1 MNVSHKAVSRLSL
14 YRSALLRFK
23 AYDVSKIYSCAI
35 AEMLG
40 FTTAQVRKD
49 FSMFRFAGVKK
60 IGYDID
66 QLITNIDRLLQKDH
80 STAAIL
86 CGTGSSGYTF
96 FIDQLLKDQGI
107 SIAAAFDDQKH
118 PSVTTTESGIP
129 VLPLEI
135 LIPYITVN
143 MVKFAIIATSGKD
156 AQRMLDMLVLAGI
169 KGVLNLTGTE
179 IKAPKRCIINT
190 ISVVREF
197 DKLIYFVKNSS
208 DKKKVKK

>member
-1 MNVSHKAVSRLSL
+1 MIVSHKAVSRLSL
-14 YRSALLRFK
+14 YRSAVRRFK
-23 AYDVSKIYSCAI
+23 AYGVSKICSCDI

-49 FSMFRFAGVKK
+49 FSIFRFAGVKK
-60 IGYDID
+60 VGYDINR
-66 QLITNIDRLLQKDH
+66 LIINIDRLLQKDH

-86 CGTGSSGYTF
+86 CGTGSGGYAF

-107 SIAAAFDDQKH
+107 SIAAAFDDQKYTA
-118 PSVTTTESGIP
+118 VTTTESGIP

-143 MVKFAIIATSGKD
+143 TVKFAIIATSGKD
-156 AQRMLDMLVLAGI
+156 AQRMLDILVLAGI
-169 KGVLNLTGTE
+169 KGILNLTGME

-197 DKLIYFVKNSS
+197 DQLIYFVNNST

>member
-1 MNVSHKAVSRLSL
+1 
-14 YRSALLRFK
+14 
-23 AYDVSKIYSCAI
+23 
-35 AEMLG
+35 
-40 FTTAQVRKD
+40 
-49 FSMFRFAGVKK
+49 
-60 IGYDID
+60 
-66 QLITNIDRLLQKDH
+66 
-80 STAAIL
+80 
-86 CGTGSSGYTF
+86 
-96 FIDQLLKDQGI
+96 LLKDQGI